1 MQKARS
7 HTGVLLQS
15 GGAWF
20 QGLFHSP
27 RRGSFHLS
35 LAVLVR
41 YRSATCIQPCGV
53 GPAGSCGVS
62 RVPHYSGCP
71 WDAAGPSPRGLSP
84 APARLSRRS
93 GWPAAIRV
101 RVLQPRA
108 VNRPVWAPPRSLA
121 ATCGISFDFFSR
133 GTEMFHFPRC
143 RLLRAM
149 HSRADRR
156 VGPGG
161 VAPFGNPRV
170 TGRLRLAVEYRR
182 LPRPSSP
189 SAAKASAMRP
199 KSLPAKN

>member
-41 YRSATCIQPCGV
+41 YRSAACIQPCGV

-71 WDAAGPSPRGLSP
+71 WDAAGAFAQG
-84 APARLSRRS
+84 AVTRS
-93 GWPAAIRV
+93 GPPF
-101 RVLQPRA
+101 QA
-108 VNRPVWAPPRSLA
+108 VGLARRDPCPGPP
-121 ATCGISFDFFSR
+121 T
-133 GTEMFHFPRC
+133 
-143 RLLRAM
+143 
-149 HSRADRR
+149 
-156 VGPGG
+156 PGG
-161 VAPFGNPRV
+161 EPPGLGSSAFAR
-170 TGRLRLAVEYRR
+170 RYLRNLV
-182 LPRPSSP
+182 
-189 SAAKASAMRP
+189 
-199 KSLPAKN
+199 